1 MAHSDTFY
9 RKPNARELKTA
20 RQLAAAVRTHNW
32 TAAQVDLINR
42 PEPSQVWSMVA
53 RYLEHRV
60 YSHGESARDTAT
72 EWFAKVE
79 AEIEFLVEL
88 GFDPPVKHCSDDAM
102 QTKYSPMICYPLGGP
117 RKADINKYCDHFFG
131 RVSMNEERE
140 RTRERWDPPAT
151 LMHLGSRPAIDQL
164 GFRQQHIYGTRLR
177 RRDLQAS

>member
-88 GFDPPVKHCSDDAM
+88 GFDPPVKHWS
-102 QTKYSPMICYPLGGP
+102 T
-117 RKADINKYCDHFFG
+117 
-131 RVSMNEERE
+131 
-140 RTRERWDPPAT
+140 RTLLYLESLCETGEYDNRAT
-151 LMHLGSRPAIDQL
+151 VAARMMVRSSEP
-164 GFRQQHIYGTRLR
+164 
-177 RRDLQAS
+177 S

>member
-1 MAHSDTFY
+1 GGYLLQADTFY

-53 RYLEHRV
+53 
-60 YSHGESARDTAT
+60 S
-72 EWFAKVE
+72 
-79 AEIEFLVEL
+79 
-88 GFDPPVKHCSDDAM
+88 SDDAM

-164 GFRQQHIYGTRLR
+164 VFRQQHIYGTRLR